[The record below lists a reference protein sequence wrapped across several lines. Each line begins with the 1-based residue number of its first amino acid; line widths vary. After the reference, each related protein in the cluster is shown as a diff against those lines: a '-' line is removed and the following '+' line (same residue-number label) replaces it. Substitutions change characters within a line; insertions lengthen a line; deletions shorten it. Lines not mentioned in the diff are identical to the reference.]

1 MIIAITLEN
10 ICDLFKRKDPK
21 KVEDAPKRI
30 KTIEKPSTKS
40 KDFSNIKY
48 FDFF

>member
-10 ICDLFKRKDPK
+10 ISDLFKRKDPK

-30 KTIEKPSTKS
+30 KIIEKPSTKS

-48 FDFF
+48 FDFS

>member
-1 MIIAITLEN
+1 MMIEMTLEN
-10 ICDLFKRKDPK
+10 IFDLFKRKDPK

-30 KTIEKPSTKS
+30 KIIEKPRTKS

>member
-1 MIIAITLEN
+1 MIIAIILEN
-10 ICDLFKRKDPK
+10 ICDLLKRKDPK

-30 KTIEKPSTKS
+30 KIIEKPSTKS